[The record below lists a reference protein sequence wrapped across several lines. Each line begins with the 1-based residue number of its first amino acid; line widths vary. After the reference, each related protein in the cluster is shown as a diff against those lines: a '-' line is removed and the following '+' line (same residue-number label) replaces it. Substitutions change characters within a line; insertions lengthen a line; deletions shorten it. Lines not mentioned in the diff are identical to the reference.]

1 MARSLIKT
9 FIIFVSVLHFT
20 SCQQMDCTYSVG
32 TSNKYQCSLN
42 VNNPNGLDGSVSIAG
57 HHLGSYADGSVGI
70 VKIISGITKNI
81 PSQICKQFPNIEL
94 IHFTI
99 ANIEIVSTIK
109 CSLATELD
117 LSRNSITGVSMDIC
131 QYQPLLTK
139 IDLSYNQIKS
149 ISSTAL
155 KSCKNLVTFYIQ
167 YNKITEMASTLFT
180 YAPKLRTLNING
192 NPITS
197 IPEGL
202 FGSELTTL
210 DMAALQITDLPL
222 NVFPAT
228 NKLTALGLG
237 SNDFTQYRTQWFQN
251 LKSLSQL
258 WLNWIHAPIPA
269 NLFKSLPSL
278 SYLMMINCN
287 ITTVNREWFSTLSR
301 LYLVTMERN
310 NIADI
315 PDGTFISSELSFV
328 DVSHNKLKTV
338 RSKWF
343 SNAAMTSLRDLDV
356 ESNEINSMDS
366 LFFDTAKN
374 LNAFSAT
381 KNKCY
386 NGSNIIDFRDN
397 RSSYMAGFKTCINNF

>member
-1 MARSLIKT
+1 
-9 FIIFVSVLHFT
+9 
-20 SCQQMDCTYSVG
+20 
-32 TSNKYQCSLN
+32 
-42 VNNPNGLDGSVSIAG
+42 
-57 HHLGSYADGSVGI
+57 
-70 VKIISGITKNI
+70 
-81 PSQICKQFPNIEL
+81 
-94 IHFTI
+94 
-99 ANIEIVSTIK
+99 
-109 CSLATELD
+109 
-117 LSRNSITGVSMDIC
+117 MDIC

-155 KSCKNLVTFYIQ
+155 KSCKNLATFYIQ
-167 YNKITEMASTLFT
+167 YNKITEMASTLFA

-228 NKLTALGLG
+228 NKLTSLGLG

-287 ITTVNREWFSTLSR
+287 ITTVNREWFNTLTQ
-301 LYLVTMERN
+301 LYMVTLERN

-315 PDGTFISSELSFV
+315 PDGTFTSSELSFV
-328 DVSHNKLKTV
+328 DISHNKLKTI

-343 SNAAMTSLRDLDV
+343 SNAAMASLRDLDV
-356 ESNEINSMDS
+356 ESNEINAIDS
-366 LFFDTAKN
+366 LFLETAKN

-386 NGSNIIDFRDN
+386 NGSNINDFRDN
-397 RSSYMAGFKTCINNF
+397 RASYMAGFKTCIDNF